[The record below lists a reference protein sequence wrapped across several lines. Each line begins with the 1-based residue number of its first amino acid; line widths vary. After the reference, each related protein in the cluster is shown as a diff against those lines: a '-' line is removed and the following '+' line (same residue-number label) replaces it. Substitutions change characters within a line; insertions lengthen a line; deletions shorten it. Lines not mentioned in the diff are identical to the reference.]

1 MTNETINTLVRNDI
15 LDSFKAR
22 VTKVGLLDA
31 TGSVISGQIRDLS
44 AEAAWIA
51 WTKNANGASTS
62 ITLVDAAKDFP
73 SAGAGGVTAHGVGLL
88 NASDDVRIAKAFA
101 EPLVIAEGQNATLP
115 ATFKLTA
122 TFSPHA

>member
-1 MTNETINTLVRNDI
+1 MTNETINANVRNDI

-31 TGSVISGQIRDLS
+31 TGSLISGQVKDLS

-51 WTKNANGASTS
+51 WTKVPSGAQTS
-62 ITLVDAAKDFP
+62 ITLVDAATDFP
-73 SAGAGGVTAHGVGLL
+73 SAGVGGVTAYGVGLL
-88 NASDDVRIAKAFA
+88 NSSDEVRIAKAFA